1 MAKSYIL
8 GNGTIHVGFNEKALV
23 SDFFYPYVGL
33 ENQVQGGLVHRI
45 AIHVDGKYAALHK
58 GDFEIETDL
67 VSGTLASDVRCV
79 NNSLGVTLGLLDT
92 VYNEKNLLQR
102 RCTVTNQSASTRE
115 IKVYFSQVFGIYG
128 TPFQDTAYYDPAA
141 NVLIHYEGRRVFLIY
156 AQSSDIAFDDYTV
169 GLYMSEGKEGTHR
182 DAEDGRLEKN
192 GIEHGQVDSTLGIT
206 LKLYPGESK
215 EISYYV
221 IVGESKQEVYDL
233 HAYVKYKGF
242 NHLQETT
249 MDFWSAWIKRNEPHF
264 CDLSERTID
273 LYRKSLFFIRSNID
287 NRGAIIASGDSDM
300 LQRGRDTYS
309 YMWPRDGALTV
320 LALLD
325 AGEYSVSKRFFKFCN
340 DVQEQDGY
348 LMHKYRSDR
357 SLGSSWE
364 PFIDHGEVRLPI
376 QEDETA
382 LVLHALWK
390 YYEKTKEIEFVEQH
404 YADFIH
410 RAGMFLA
417 DYIDKET
424 GLPKQSYDLWEEKF
438 GTSTFTS
445 SSVYAGLTAAASFAD
460 LLGKHSYGHYFTT
473 IAERMKTSIAENLY
487 VEEINSFCKLLR
499 LSDSGNTY
507 DNTIDISSVYGVF
520 AFGVLDPEEDRV
532 KKSIKTIEELLV
544 NKDGIGGVPRYVND
558 KYFTEVEG
566 KPNPWYICTLWLAQY
581 YISVSKSLVELSR
594 AHDYFNWVE
603 KYTPKA
609 GAMSE
614 QLHFGNGAQLSA
626 TPLTWSHAEYVKT
639 VHMYIDKYSELK

>member
-8 GNGTIHVGFNEKALV
+8 GNGTINVGFNEKGLV

-33 ENQVQGGLVHRI
+33 ENQVQGGLAHRI
-45 AIHVDGKYAALHK
+45 AVYVDGKYRALYNN
-58 GDFEIETDL
+58 DFDIKTDL
-67 VSGTLASDVRCV
+67 LPGTLASDVHCTAEDI
-79 NNSLGVTLGLLDT
+79 GVELRLRDT
-92 VYNEKNLLQR
+92 VYNEKNVLQR
-102 RCTVTNQSASTRE
+102 RCTVTNQSATTRE
-115 IKVYFSQVFGIYG
+115 IKVFFSQVFGIYG
-128 TPFQDTAYYDPAA
+128 TPLQDTAYFDPAA

-156 AQSSDIAFDDYTV
+156 AEVSDVPFDQYSV
-169 GLYMSEGKEGTHR
+169 GLYMSEGKEGTHK
-182 DAEDGRLEKN
+182 DAEDGQLEKN
-192 GIEHGQVDSTLGIT
+192 GIEHGQVDSTLGLT

-215 EISYYV
+215 EISYYI
-221 IVGESKQEVYDL
+221 IVGESKQEVYDI
-233 HAYVKYKGF
+233 HSYVKYKGF
-242 NHLQETT
+242 NYLQETT
-249 MDFWSAWIKRNEPHF
+249 MDFWSAWVKRNEPQF
-264 CDLSERTID
+264 CDLSDKTID
-273 LYRKSLFFIRSNID
+273 LYHKSLFYIRSNID

-320 LALLD
+320 LALLE

-382 LVLHALWK
+382 LVLYALWK
-390 YYEKTKEIEFVEQH
+390 YYEKTKEIEFIEQH

-438 GTSTFTS
+438 GTSTFTAS
-445 SSVYAGLTAAASFAD
+445 TVYAGLTAAASFAD

-473 IAERMKTSIAENLY
+473 IAERMKKSIADNLY
-487 VEEINSFCKLLR
+487 VEEIDSFCKLIQLKE
-499 LSDSGNTY
+499 SGNIY

-520 AFGVLDPEEDRV
+520 AFGVLDPEDERV

-544 NKDGIGGVPRYVND
+544 NKNGIGGVPRYVND

-566 KPNPWYICTLWLAQY
+566 KPNPWYICTLWLTQY
-581 YISVSKSLVELSR
+581 YISISKTLAELSK
-594 AHDYFNWVE
+594 AHEYFDWVI

-614 QLHFGNGAQLSA
+614 QLHFGNGTQLSA
-626 TPLTWSHAEYVKT
+626 TPLTWSHAEYIRT
-639 VHMYIDKYSELK
+639 VHMYIDKYSNLK

>member
-1 MAKSYIL
+1 MSKSYIL
-8 GNGTIHVGFNEKALV
+8 GNGTIHVGFNDKGLV
-23 SDFFYPYVGL
+23 SDFYYPFVGL
-33 ENQVQGGLVHRI
+33 ENHVQGGLYHRL
-45 AIHVDGKYAALHK
+45 AIFVDGKYRALDRN
-58 GDFEIETDL
+58 DFDITTDL
-67 VSGTLASDVRCV
+67 LPDTLAGSVNCISRDVGV
-79 NNSLGVTLGLLDT
+79 NLNLRDV
-92 VYNEKNLLQR
+92 VYNEKNVLLR
-102 RCTVTNQSASTRE
+102 KCTVTNESAQTRE
-115 IKVYFSQVFGIYG
+115 VKVFFSQVFGIYG
-128 TPFQDTAYYDPAA
+128 TPLQDTAYFDPAA

-156 AQSSDIAFDDYTV
+156 AEVSDVPFEEYSV
-169 GLYMSEGKEGTHR
+169 GLYMSEGKEGTHK
-182 DAEDGRLEKN
+182 DAEDGKLEKN

-221 IVGESKQEVYDL
+221 AVGESKQEVYDI
-233 HAYVKYKGF
+233 HSYVKYKGAS
-242 NHLQETT
+242 HLQDTSI
-249 MDFWSAWIKRNEPHF
+249 DFWNAWIKRNEPHF
-264 CDLSERTID
+264 FDLSERTID
-273 LYRKSLFFIRSNID
+273 LYHKSLFYIRANTD

-300 LQRGRDTYS
+300 LQHGRDTYS

-320 LALLD
+320 LALLE
-325 AGEYSVSKRFFKFCN
+325 ASEYSVSKRFFKFCN

-348 LMHKYRSDR
+348 LMHKYRADR

-364 PFIDHGEVRLPI
+364 PFIDHGQVRLPI

-390 YYEKTKEIEFVEQH
+390 YYEKTKEIEFIEQH

-424 GLPKQSYDLWEEKF
+424 GLPKESYDLWEEKF
-438 GTSTFTS
+438 GSSTFTAS
-445 SSVYAGLTAAASFAD
+445 TVYAGLVAAAAFAD

-473 IAERMKTSIAENLY
+473 TAESVKNSIIEHLY
-487 VEEINSFCKLLR
+487 VPEINSFCKLLE
-499 LSDSGNTY
+499 LKETGNIY
-507 DNTIDISSVYGVF
+507 DNTIDMSSVYGVF
-520 AFGVLDPEEDRV
+520 AFGILDVNDLRV
-532 KKSIKTIEELLV
+532 KASIKTIEDLLV
-544 NKDGIGGVPRYVND
+544 NKDGIGGVPRYVGD
-558 KYFTEVEG
+558 KYFTEEGG

-581 YISVSKSLVELSR
+581 YIMTATSLVELSR
-594 AHDYFNWVE
+594 VHYYFDWVE

-626 TPLTWSHAEYVKT
+626 TPLSWSHAEYVKT
-639 VHMYIDKYSELK
+639 VHMYIDKYSALK